1 VTAWPATPGFAEC
14 AYLSA
19 EGSQPDNPGVVPPD
33 DGYAPRPDEVRA
45 SDAERD
51 HVIGELRDRFVEGRI
66 THETF
71 TFRVDAALR
80 ARVRSELR
88 GLVSDLPGRRRLGA
102 AFRAAAVGSWRRAV
116 RAVDRWTRK
125 PPSPLMLPAG
135 PQLRFTIGREPA
147 CDLTLEDQ
155 TVSRWHASL
164 VQSEGSWVLADLGST
179 NGTRINGWRV
189 NMPTPVAPGDFVSF
203 GAATFVIRGRAGQVV
218 PGRGAA

>member
-1 VTAWPATPGFAEC
+1 MR
-14 AYLSA
+14 YLSGQA
-19 EGSQPDNPGVVPPD
+19 REPDNPGVVAAD
-33 DGYAPRPDEVRA
+33 DDRSAPLPDEVRA

-51 HVIGELRDRFVEGRI
+51 HVIGELRDRFVEGRL

-71 TFRVDAALR
+71 TARVDAALR
-80 ARVRSELR
+80 ARVRGELR
-88 GLVSDLPGRRRLGA
+88 GLVADLPGRRRIGA
-102 AFRAAAVGSWRRAV
+102 ALRALASRSWRKAIRAL
-116 RAVDRWTRK
+116 DRWTRK
-125 PPSPLMLPAG
+125 APKPLMLPVG

-164 VQSEGSWVLADLGST
+164 VQSDGSWLLADLRST

-189 NMPTPVAPGDFVSF
+189 NVPTPVAPGDFVSF
-203 GAATFVIRGRAGQVV
+203 GAATFVVRGRVGHAV